1 MATIPMLVTSFISY
15 AFNGNL
21 LFLQLQKQTMT
32 AETYLELRVFCSV
45 EAIQCTA
52 VFLNQCT
59 AHSLMTQL
67 LKPDNESFSQFSMP
81 WK

>member
-32 AETYLELRVFCSV
+32 AETYLELRVQCSV
-45 EAIQCTA
+45 QWKLFNA
-52 VFLNQCT
+52 L
-59 AHSLMTQL
+59 
-67 LKPDNESFSQFSMP
+67 QFS
-81 WK
+81 